1 MTRASVAL
9 AQMRRLRTWVSSRRS
24 TTPNAPLKADR
35 QEASVPL
42 RADGSPVW
50 AFRSPGLRIAA
61 PARLPEAFHLS
72 GVCRTGTP
80 RSQLR
85 DSSGFAPDSL
95 GTRRKL
101 NSPPR
106 HAGRTAC
113 SRSEHAGGGEPNR
126 LVGSGLR
133 PNSVGSAQ
141 IRHRGSPTPQRGGLW
156 RCRRLVVRDVVD
168 RGARFAGAPKPQR
181 GIPHPLLLI
190 LLAALPVL
198 AGGALGWWQADIV
211 NRYGS
216 RIGIG
221 FQ

>member
-1 MTRASVAL
+1 MAPALTHELAELADEFGDALPQAAMTRASVAL

-61 PARLPEAFHLS
+61 PACLPEAFHLS

-101 NSPPR
+101 NASQGAVRVLCGQQPQKVRSPPR
-106 HAGRTAC
+106 EGRIQ
-113 SRSEHAGGGEPNR
+113 R
-126 LVGSGLR
+126 LAASG
-133 PNSVGSAQ
+133 PESW
-141 IRHRGSPTPQRGGLW
+141 IGGL
-156 RCRRLVVRDVVD
+156 
-168 RGARFAGAPKPQR
+168 Q
-181 GIPHPLLLI
+181 
-190 LLAALPVL
+190 
-198 AGGALGWWQADIV
+198 
-211 NRYGS
+211 S
-216 RIGIG
+216 
-221 FQ
+221 